1 MWQGGRDGLRA
12 ALAGGAGRL
21 ALPAAAAAAGQG
33 GDGEGGRLRA
43 LLEPLAGG
51 RVLLRAHDVVRA
63 PLCAEGA
70 PAAPPL
76 IRDPGWKNAST

>member
-1 MWQGGRDGLRA
+1 MAGRPRRPPGSSGRR
-12 ALAGGAGRL
+12 GRL

-43 LLEPLAGG
+43 LLEPLVGG

-63 PLCAEGA
+63 PLNAEGA

-76 IRDPGWKNAST
+76 IHDRRVKNAST